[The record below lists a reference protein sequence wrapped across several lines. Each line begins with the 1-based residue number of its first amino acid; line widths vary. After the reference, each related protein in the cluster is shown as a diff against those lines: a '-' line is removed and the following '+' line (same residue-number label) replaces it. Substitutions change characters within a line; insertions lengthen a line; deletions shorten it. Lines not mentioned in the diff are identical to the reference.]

1 MSATSSK
8 WVADPSAYKEIASEL
23 FQKFKNERI
32 FCFYGEM
39 GAGKTTFIAR
49 CCKLLGAI
57 DQPSSPTFSI
67 VNEYLTIQQNYIY
80 HFDFYRIRNIDE
92 AINIGIYDYLDS
104 GGYCFIEW
112 PEKIESILPLNCVR
126 IKIANQGNGRTVTF

>member
-39 GAGKTTFIAR
+39 GAGKTTFIA
-49 CCKLLGAI
+49 K
-57 DQPSSPTFSI
+57 SSPTFSI